1 MEVQFCFNDPELQ
14 RTSRL
19 SLYDDPKTPCPGGN
33 ADGPRTPCLG
43 GNADGPRTPCPGG
56 DADGPRTPCS
66 GGDADGLGMAS
77 WFIRSGLST
86 HPEATGEMC

>member
-19 SLYDDPKTPCPGGN
+19 SLYDDPKTPCPGGD
-33 ADGPRTPCLG
+33 ADGPRTPCS
-43 GNADGPRTPCPGG
+43 GG
-56 DADGPRTPCS
+56 DADGPKTPCS

-86 HPEATGEMC
+86 QPEATGEMR